1 VANKGGI
8 EVVAG
13 FLRRTPLAESK
24 RQRLRW
30 ATSCLWIM
38 ATDLTRILALAS
50 CDLIPVIR
58 DIFQVRVPWPV
69 ILCAGAFS
77 DEYLAHTHTNDTRH
91 DTATDTTRMFDR

>member
-1 VANKGGI
+1 VKATCDHVANKGGI

-58 DIFQVRVPWPV
+58 DIFQVR
-69 ILCAGAFS
+69 AT
-77 DEYLAHTHTNDTRH
+77 LACDLVRWCT
-91 DTATDTTRMFDR
+91 F